1 MLLVVPV
8 MASDLAD
15 PGELSL
21 AQLKRVCWARL
32 NIAGPGWPPA
42 FAPGL
47 ASRGWRN
54 AASAWQSPAR

>member
-1 MLLVVPV
+1 

-21 AQLKRVCWARL
+21 AQQDNLACWAWL
-32 NIAGPGWPPA
+32 SIAGPGWPPA

-47 ASRGWRN
+47 ASREWRN
-54 AASAWQSPAR
+54 AALAWQSPAR